1 MEQSET
7 GTGAP
12 YGLPKGE
19 VQGTGCVAQGLEKQ
33 LGAAQLGGGGQIIE
47 GRKRKGLMKGAL

>member
-33 LGAAQLGGGGQIIE
+33 LGAAQMGGGDKSLRE
-47 GRKRKGLMKGAL
+47 GSAKD